1 MLPEDWEPIYKEILE
16 VFGYDRASDESSAR
30 LLKAV
35 MMNSDLISDDDI
47 VMQRK
52 ATVFGGSDGL
62 EEDIRCF
69 PPQGTLIASGS
80 SVDRLM
86 DAGIT
91 PDIVVTDLDGEIW
104 PQIEASKMGAV
115 TFIHAHGDNSE
126 LIQKYAPEFLGPIV
140 LTTQSRPDNIVS
152 NYGGFTD
159 GDRAVCIARH
169 FGAKDILLLGFDFD
183 KPSKKE
189 MSDPKIKSL
198 KLWWAKEIIF
208 KHNERGISIKCPVT
222 VSDNSF

>member
-1 MLPEDWEPIYKEILE
+1 MLPEDWDPIYREILE
-16 VFGYDRASDESSAR
+16 DFGYDRISDESSAR

-47 VMQRK
+47 VMQTT
-52 ATVFGGSDGL
+52 ATIFGGSDEL
-62 EEDIRCF
+62 EKDIGAVSPR
-69 PPQGTLIASGS
+69 GTLIASGS
-80 SVDRLM
+80 SVLRLKEM
-86 DAGIT
+86 GIV
-91 PDIVVTDLDGEIW
+91 PDIVVTDLDGEILS
-104 PQIEASKMGAV
+104 QIEASKTGAV

-126 LIQKYAPEFLGPIV
+126 LIQKYAQEFIGPVV

-183 KPSKKE
+183 TPSKKDT
-189 MSDPKIKSL
+189 SDPKVKAM
-198 KLWWAKEIIF
+198 KLLWAKKIIF
-208 KHNERGISIKCPVT
+208 DHNDKGTLIRRPVDLIYRT
-222 VSDNSF
+222 K